1 MQQFQALQ
9 QQQLQQHLQHQ
20 VDNSEN
26 NSCFVFYRLCF
37 VNLDLSN
44 FNNS

>member
-20 VDNSEN
+20 VKDIKPRIN
-26 NSCFVFYRLCF
+26 VFYLSLVLIRLTKR
-37 VNLDLSN
+37 
-44 FNNS
+44 

>member
-20 VDNSEN
+20 VSNIEMSRIFIFI
-26 NSCFVFYRLCF
+26 FVLF
-37 VNLDLSN
+37 VLDLPN

>member
-20 VDNSEN
+20 VKKSDSIIMI
-26 NSCFVFYRLCF
+26 FIFTF
-37 VNLDLSN
+37 
-44 FNNS
+44 FFIH